1 MDEPFSALDMQNRH
15 KLQEQ
20 LIGVWERFDNT
31 IVFVTHDVD
40 EAVFLAD
47 EIVIMSRNPGK
58 IKKVVNVDLPRIR
71 KRESPEFIKLV
82 NEVVEELDVW
92 D

>member
-1 MDEPFSALDMQNRH
+1 
-15 KLQEQ
+15 
-20 LIGVWERFDNT
+20 
-31 IVFVTHDVD
+31 
-40 EAVFLAD
+40 
-47 EIVIMSRNPGK
+47 MSRNPGK